1 MTSSSEAKAPAD
13 GSVWVRVGAA
23 IIDLSNGDVQRS
35 GARLRLTRTELR
47 LLQALVDQRGSPVA
61 RQELLFTIWGIGA
74 TGLNS
79 RAVDVNVG
87 RLRRKLEV
95 QPSRP
100 RLILT
105 VAGYGYLLQDERRLS

>member
-1 MTSSSEAKAPAD
+1 M
-13 GSVWVRVGAA
+13 
-23 IIDLSNGDVQRS
+23 
-35 GARLRLTRTELR
+35 
-47 LLQALVDQRGSPVA
+47 
-61 RQELLFTIWGIGA
+61 
-74 TGLNS
+74 NS